1 MCIPSIE
8 ARSTERGY
16 ESIVKYCF
24 FIVLVLIDTWW
35 NVNVYSSD
43 ELVYTG
49 ESFNRYMVEC
59 EFYISGFEF
68 RCTYVLIDTWWNVN
82 EEPTHNEFLMNLVL
96 IDTWW
101 NVNINNYDSH
111 KKSTMG
117 FNRYMVECEFT
128 HS

>member
-35 NVNVYSSD
+35 NVNVDS
-43 ELVYTG
+43 
-49 ESFNRYMVEC
+49 
-59 EFYISGFEF
+59 
-68 RCTYVLIDTWWNVN
+68 VLCNCLCSV
-82 EEPTHNEFLMNLVL
+82 VL

-101 NVNINNYDSH
+101 NVNI
-111 KKSTMG
+111 KL
-117 FNRYMVECEFT
+117 VT
-128 HS
+128 HCAAALTVLIDTWWNVNLELDVTLN

>member
-35 NVNVYSSD
+35 NVNLRVMS
-43 ELVYTG
+43 T
-49 ESFNRYMVEC
+49 
-59 EFYISGFEF
+59 F
-68 RCTYVLIDTWWNVN
+68 RDQS
-82 EEPTHNEFLMNLVL
+82 LVL

-101 NVNINNYDSH
+101 NVNLFVSP
-111 KKSTMG
+111 STLV
-117 FNRYMVECEFT
+117 FSAF
-128 HS
+128 

>member
-35 NVNVYSSD
+35 NVNILTPQSF
-43 ELVYTG
+43 G
-49 ESFNRYMVEC
+49 EEQ
-59 EFYISGFEF
+59 
-68 RCTYVLIDTWWNVN
+68 
-82 EEPTHNEFLMNLVL
+82 LVL

-101 NVNINNYDSH
+101 NVNKTLDDIYEVLYL
-111 KKSTMG
+111 
-117 FNRYMVECEFT
+117 F
-128 HS
+128 

>member
-35 NVNVYSSD
+35 NVNPVYQFVI
-43 ELVYTG
+43 LK
-49 ESFNRYMVEC
+49 
-59 EFYISGFEF
+59 I
-68 RCTYVLIDTWWNVN
+68 
-82 EEPTHNEFLMNLVL
+82 HLVL

-101 NVNINNYDSH
+101 NVNIQC
-111 KKSTMG
+111 TL
-117 FNRYMVECEFT
+117 
-128 HS
+128 

>member
-35 NVNVYSSD
+35 NVNAVNAIPS
-43 ELVYTG
+43 
-49 ESFNRYMVEC
+49 N
-59 EFYISGFEF
+59 IS
-68 RCTYVLIDTWWNVN
+68 L
-82 EEPTHNEFLMNLVL
+82 LVL

-101 NVNINNYDSH
+101 NVNRDMIRIVFDAE
-111 KKSTMG
+111 TC
-117 FNRYMVECEFT
+117 FNRYMVECELVKIQFNGNCV
-128 HS
+128 

>member
-35 NVNVYSSD
+35 NVNAAFTTVSH
-43 ELVYTG
+43 TP
-49 ESFNRYMVEC
+49 FK
-59 EFYISGFEF
+59 
-68 RCTYVLIDTWWNVN
+68 VLIDTWWNVN
-82 EEPTHNEFLMNLVL
+82 LEVVLFPNAMEAVL

-101 NVNINNYDSH
+101 NVNTIFDSAGTP
-111 KKSTMG
+111 SFG
-117 FNRYMVECEFT
+117 FNRYMVECEY
-128 HS
+128 

>member
-35 NVNVYSSD
+35 NVNKALSCLPTDIRS
-43 ELVYTG
+43 
-49 ESFNRYMVEC
+49 
-59 EFYISGFEF
+59 
-68 RCTYVLIDTWWNVN
+68 VLIDTWWNVN
-82 EEPTHNEFLMNLVL
+82 YVLFATLTKGLEVL

-101 NVNINNYDSH
+101 NVNVDVQIREV
-111 KKSTMG
+111 KSRR
-117 FNRYMVECEFT
+117 F
-128 HS
+128 

>member
-35 NVNVYSSD
+35 NVN
-43 ELVYTG
+43 
-49 ESFNRYMVEC
+49 
-59 EFYISGFEF
+59 YIQQSKI
-68 RCTYVLIDTWWNVN
+68 LNPN
-82 EEPTHNEFLMNLVL
+82 KVL

-111 KKSTMG
+111 TKSITVLIDTWWNVNVKQIKEDKTMRKS
-117 FNRYMVECEFT
+117 FNRYMVECE
-128 HS
+128 

>member
-35 NVNVYSSD
+35 NVNHCRS
-43 ELVYTG
+43 L
-49 ESFNRYMVEC
+49 
-59 EFYISGFEF
+59 
-68 RCTYVLIDTWWNVN
+68 YVLQC
-82 EEPTHNEFLMNLVL
+82 LLVL

-101 NVNINNYDSH
+101 NVNANEVNAYLDEAFVLIDTWWNVNMLKEQLQANPD
-111 KKSTMG
+111 
-117 FNRYMVECEFT
+117 EF
-128 HS
+128 

>member
-35 NVNVYSSD
+35 NVNDGITS
-43 ELVYTG
+43 YTINNG
-49 ESFNRYMVEC
+49 N
-59 EFYISGFEF
+59 
-68 RCTYVLIDTWWNVN
+68 VLIDTWWNVN
-82 EEPTHNEFLMNLVL
+82 TYGELMFDKGNGVL

-101 NVNINNYDSH
+101 NVN
-111 KKSTMG
+111 
-117 FNRYMVECEFT
+117 
-128 HS
+128 

>member
-35 NVNVYSSD
+35 NVNHGGIAGYRSIW
-43 ELVYTG
+43 
-49 ESFNRYMVEC
+49 F
-59 EFYISGFEF
+59 
-68 RCTYVLIDTWWNVN
+68 VLIDTWWNVN
-82 EEPTHNEFLMNLVL
+82 VYNSFVTFPYQNRFNRYMVECECYRSQFWIFERKVL

-101 NVNINNYDSH
+101 NVN
-111 KKSTMG
+111 ML
-117 FNRYMVECEFT
+117 MVTRTKAVLPF
-128 HS
+128 

>member
-35 NVNVYSSD
+35 NVNFGDLIIFD
-43 ELVYTG
+43 E
-49 ESFNRYMVEC
+49 F
-59 EFYISGFEF
+59 IS
-68 RCTYVLIDTWWNVN
+68 VLIDTWWNVN
-82 EEPTHNEFLMNLVL
+82 KVLNRVDHVKCFVL

-101 NVNINNYDSH
+101 NVNH
-111 KKSTMG
+111 
-117 FNRYMVECEFT
+117 
-128 HS
+128 